1 MTGALAA
8 LNTNWLDTTTVSA
21 SNSLGSLTSTTAGT
35 FVSDNCTVGSVYSY
49 PWYTYAPCGIA
60 PRPIRLTLKDVER
73 LRLAAKRD
81 AKLKAILE
89 KFTDQIEV
97 ELSFE

>member
-1 MTGALAA
+1 MTGELAA

-21 SNSLGSLTSTTAGT
+21 SNSIGGLTSTTAGT
-35 FVSDNCTVGSVYSY
+35 VVSNNCVISDVYRY
-49 PWYTYAPCGIA
+49 PWYTYVPSYVAS
-60 PRPIRLTLKDVER
+60 RPIRLTLKDVER